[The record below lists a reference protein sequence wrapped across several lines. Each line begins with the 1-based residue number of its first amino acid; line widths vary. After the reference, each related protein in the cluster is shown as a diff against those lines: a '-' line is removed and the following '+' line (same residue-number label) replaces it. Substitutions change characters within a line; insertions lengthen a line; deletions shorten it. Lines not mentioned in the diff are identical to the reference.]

1 MKDYVGPSQ
10 RQHFI
15 DRMMTIKPTDAI
27 HPGFESREAPETP
40 LPAGKW

>member
-15 DRMMTIKPTDAI
+15 DRLMVIEPT
-27 HPGFESREAPETP
+27 GQFMSFGG
-40 LPAGKW
+40 AGRSDDR